1 MFNAKNMKRG
11 GALTREQFLLRE
23 IQITAK
29 LWLDGLDE
37 ARIEST
43 IKDQNLF
50 QFSSPETTH
59 RCIITCLQRLA
70 ALSNGTSDAIDKKA
84 NSQEGGCSVSNLDLL
99 DLGARTIEPESNS
112 SANLLISLI
121 ANGLPD
127 QAIQV
132 NLYAMMRLYRL
143 FYAFMTDEIGMRLR
157 SFNFSF
163 TPMDL
168 NAFMAQYQADN
179 PEASQWSEATVK
191 RIKSTLKQC
200 LVKAGYLDNNR
211 STELRP
217 LLLDL
222 EVRDVIIANGDADI
236 LYVFNGRG
244 AE

>member
-37 ARIEST
+37 TRIEST

-70 ALSNGTSDAIDKKA
+70 ALGNGTSDAIDKKA

-112 SANLLISLI
+112 SANSLISLI

-132 NLYAMMRLYRL
+132 NLYPQALWTDL
-143 FYAFMTDEIGMRLR
+143 CASIMTTQMSR
-157 SFNFSF
+157 
-163 TPMDL
+163 
-168 NAFMAQYQADN
+168 
-179 PEASQWSEATVK
+179 
-191 RIKSTLKQC
+191 LKQSRHFSIISTMMHVI
-200 LVKAGYLDNNR
+200 LSGY
-211 STELRP
+211 
-217 LLLDL
+217 
-222 EVRDVIIANGDADI
+222 
-236 LYVFNGRG
+236 
-244 AE
+244 